1 MQHTVRDRSGAMDTA
16 PDLERLHRFI
26 GDRVRELRSA
36 MDLSQ
41 ERLAASAGMHRTWV
55 GVVERGESGTTV
67 DSLAALCSALGVS
80 LAYFFAPMNET
91 LDVRGPQRQRRP
103 LNPSGGPSQPS

>member
-1 MQHTVRDRSGAMDTA
+1 MDPP
-16 PDLERLHRFI
+16 PDLERLHTFT
-26 GDRVRELRSA
+26 GNRVRELRRA

-41 ERLAASAGMHRTWV
+41 DKLAARAGMHRTWV

-103 LNPSGGPSQPS
+103 LKPSGGPS

>member
-1 MQHTVRDRSGAMDTA
+1 MD
-16 PDLERLHRFI
+16 PPHDLERLHTFI
-26 GDRVRELRSA
+26 GNRVRELRRA

-41 ERLAASAGMHRTWV
+41 DKLAARAGMHRTWV

-103 LNPSGGPSQPS
+103 LKPSGGSS